1 MVIKVDKCNECPLIF
16 ITEVSQ
22 YCGHPINW
30 NEKSLD
36 YTLQIEEILD
46 GNIMHPNCPLRNEC
60 ISIRIK

>member
-36 YTLQIEEILD
+36 YTLQIGEID
-46 GNIMHPNCPLRNEC
+46 NGNEMHPKCPLREEHLTL
-60 ISIRIK
+60 RIK

>member
-16 ITEVSQ
+16 ITEINQ

-36 YTLQIEEILD
+36 YTLLVGTIDNMDE
-46 GNIMHPNCPLRNEC
+46 MHPNCPLRKEC